1 MLSSARPRSLLGL
14 IHSGLSL
21 RCLSRRERV
30 VLGALCLCLLVL
42 LAALQHGRVFLGD
55 EIGTL
60 RCLKQSPTYILTHF
74 EMWLSMN
81 YFILVEKGV
90 AWLCGAADWRLTLL
104 PMAAAVAIIP
114 LTASLGLKLA
124 GSTRTALIAA
134 GLAAFNPYLVAWGPA
149 IRVYSLLVALSLLSI
164 NEFFH
169 WARRRDWWSGVRCA
183 AAVLLLLIAHLSGVY
198 TVAFLILLLI
208 AESISAGF
216 SNGRRFLWESRTLW
230 IPLAGVVIIVG
241 AAYWRLLPDIAK
253 VNREWGTDTP
263 PTSMGYIPQVFTT
276 FMGAGR
282 AALLS
287 ILLLLAGCW
296 SAIREERALLLLCGA
311 IILTPIL
318 MSLQGVSVNTSAFAR
333 YLICSLPLLLILMAE
348 GIDWL
353 ARHVRIPRGAAVVAW
368 CLTTLII
375 LCWMPQIRFQ
385 FFAKNQWPY
394 AKVAKFLHRQ
404 MQKRDVMVSGWNLAF
419 TLGQFFDRPQD
430 QIMLPNDYV
439 NRVANHLD
447 APAPGRVFYVTG
459 LAVLNGRKAQVRHFG
474 QLEVTIYHGA
484 TARALLQEWSDD
496 LISRT
501 AGRVSPA
508 FESDYQLLA
517 LLEEQLSSG
526 QSADR
531 WRSLAERCRA
541 LNPARAGEVPRH
553 LEKATRA
560 VIFP

>member
-1 MLSSARPRSLLGL
+1 MLSNARPRTLLDL
-14 IHSGLSL
+14 IHSDLSL
-21 RCLSRRERV
+21 RCLSRRERIA
-30 VLGALCLCLLVL
+30 LGVLCLCVLAL

-60 RCLKQSPTYILTHF
+60 RCLRKSPTYILTHF
-74 EMWLSMN
+74 DMWLSMN

-114 LTASLGLKLA
+114 LTASLALKLA

-134 GLAAFNPYLVAWGPA
+134 GLAAFNPYLVPWGPA
-149 IRVYSLLVALSLLSI
+149 IRAYSLLVALSLLVI
-164 NEFFH
+164 NEFFR
-169 WARRRDWWSGVRCA
+169 WVRRRDWWSGVRCA
-183 AAVLLLLIAHLSGVY
+183 AAVLLLLLAHLNGVY

-216 SNGRRFLWESRTLW
+216 SNGRRFLWQARTLW
-230 IPLAGVVIIVG
+230 IPLAGVAIIVG

-276 FMGAGR
+276 YMGFGR

-287 ILLLLAGCW
+287 LLLLLAGCW
-296 SAIREERALLLLCGA
+296 SAIREKRALLLLCGA

-353 ARHVRIPRGAAVVAW
+353 ARHVWIRGGATVVAL
-368 CLTTLII
+368 CLTTLVV
-375 LCWMPQIRFQ
+375 LCWMPNIQFQ
-385 FFAKNQWPY
+385 FFAKKQWPY

-404 MQKRDVMVSGWNLAF
+404 MQKGDVIVSGWNLGF
-419 TLGQFFDRPQD
+419 TLGQFFDRPQN
-430 QIMLPNDYV
+430 QIMLPNDYI

-459 LAVLNGRKAQVRHFG
+459 QAILNGRKAQVRNFG
-474 QLEVTIYHGA
+474 QLEVTTYRGA
-484 TARALLQEWSDD
+484 TARALLQGWSDD

-501 AGRVSPA
+501 AGRVSA
-508 FESDYQLLA
+508 SFETDYNLLA
-517 LLEEQLSSG
+517 LLEEQLSSV
-526 QSADR
+526 QSADH

-541 LNPARAGEVPRH
+541 QNPARAGEVPRH